1 MRPSR
6 VTPRPL
12 LRFALVCE
20 LALALLLTP
29 AIAHAHLVQTGF
41 GEFYDGIGHL
51 LMTLPDLFVVL
62 ATAILAG
69 SSGAPSAR
77 RALVALPLAWLAAAL
92 VGRFAAVDIVSPW
105 ATTILF
111 GVFGATVAVDAKPT
125 PGLVLGASVLAG
137 AIHGWSNGAGIGD
150 ALGAAEPGASSG
162 ILALF
167 GITAAVFVIVT
178 LVSALVVPL
187 RSYAARIVVRVA
199 GSWLAAIAILMA
211 GWLVRTRG
219 AS

>member
-6 VTPRPL
+6 LTPSPTL
-12 LRFALVCE
+12 CFALASG
-20 LALALLLTP
+20 LALALLLAPTT
-29 AIAHAHLVQTGF
+29 AHAHLVQTGF
-41 GEFYDGIGHL
+41 GEFYDGMGHL

-62 ATAILAG
+62 AMAILAG
-69 SSGAPSAR
+69 SSGGPAAR

-92 VGRFAAVDIVSPW
+92 VGRFVAVDIVSPW

-111 GVFGATVAVDAKPT
+111 GVFGAMVAVDAKPA
-125 PGLVLGASVLAG
+125 PALVLGASVLAG
-137 AIHGWSNGAGIGD
+137 AVHGWSNGAGIGD
-150 ALGAAEPGASSG
+150 TLGAEEAVATSG
-162 ILALF
+162 VLALL

-187 RSYAARIVVRVA
+187 RSYTARIVVRVA
-199 GSWLAAIAILMA
+199 GSWLAAIAMLMA

-219 AS
+219 AA

>member
-1 MRPSR
+1 MTPSP
-6 VTPRPL
+6 T
-12 LRFALVCE
+12 LRIALGSL
-20 LALALLLTP
+20 LALATLLAPT
-29 AIAHAHLVQTGF
+29 AAHAHLVQTGF

-77 RALVALPLAWLAAAL
+77 RALVGLPLAWLAAAL
-92 VGRFAAVDIVSPW
+92 VGRFAGVDIVSPW

-111 GVFGATVAVDAKPT
+111 GIFGALVAVDAKPT
-125 PGLVLGASVLAG
+125 PSLVLGASVLAG
-137 AIHGWSNGAGIGD
+137 AIHGWTNGAGIGD
-150 ALGAAEPGASSG
+150 TLGAGEAGATSG
-162 ILALF
+162 ALALL

-211 GWLVRTRG
+211 GWLVRARG
-219 AS
+219 AA

>member
-1 MRPSR
+1 MRSSR
-6 VTPRPL
+6 VTL
-12 LRFALVCE
+12 SSTLRISLGSL
-20 LALALLLTP
+20 LALSTLLAP
-29 AIAHAHLVQTGF
+29 ATAHAHLVQTGF

-92 VGRFAAVDIVSPW
+92 VGCFAAVDVVSPW

-111 GVFGATVAVDAKPT
+111 GVFGAMVAVDAKASPS
-125 PGLVLGASVLAG
+125 LVLGASMVAG

-150 ALGAAEPGASSG
+150 ALSAGEAGTTSG
-162 ILALF
+162 ILALS
-167 GITAAVFVIVT
+167 GIAAGVFVIVT

-187 RSYAARIVVRVA
+187 RSYTARIVVRVA

-211 GWLVRTRG
+211 GWLARTRG
-219 AS
+219 AA